1 MNMEDVKD
9 VKDEENKTDIDKCKT
24 IEDNEEDIIQFDKI
38 DERINNLTLKDMNN
52 DNIQSFVHQ
61 YREDALVEVE
71 DEIGRAMKNIGM
83 EEQFHIYFLDMI
95 KYHIYKDHDDKH
107 VIREYPIVLDHLDSN
122 DKINDDKPIH
132 HNSNQKSFRLFNWNT
147 GAFQEK
153 HDDV

>member
-1 MNMEDVKD
+1 MMNMEDVKD
-9 VKDEENKTDIDKCKT
+9 VKENKKSEKK
-24 IEDNEEDIIQFDKI
+24 EDIIHFDKI
-38 DERINNLTLKDMNN
+38 DEQINELSLKEMNN

-61 YREDALVEVE
+61 YREDTLLDVE
-71 DEIGRAMKNIGM
+71 DEVKKAMENIDM

-132 HNSNQKSFRLFNWNT
+132 HNSNQESFRLFNWNN
-147 GAFQEK
+147 GVFHK
-153 HDDV
+153 KDDTN